1 MSFWFK
7 CPHCGRSSSDEMGEN
22 LVDYE
27 KGLYRCEECG
37 GILSAHNDTIDY
49 EEYAKLERLIDL

>member
-7 CPHCGRSSSDEMGEN
+7 CPHCGRGSCDEMGEN

-37 GILSAHNDTIDY
+37 GILSAYDDTIDY
-49 EEYAKLERLIDL
+49 EEYAKLENLI